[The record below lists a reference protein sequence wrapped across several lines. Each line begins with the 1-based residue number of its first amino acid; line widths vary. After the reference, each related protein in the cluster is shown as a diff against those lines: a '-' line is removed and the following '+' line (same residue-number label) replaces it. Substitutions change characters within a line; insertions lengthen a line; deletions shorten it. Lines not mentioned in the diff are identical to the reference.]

1 MLPLIVAGP
10 HFRYGQILI
19 FDRRRRPEHLLDR
32 HRRDDFVFVEPVREV
47 VWVGHGLDAL
57 YVHLV
62 ELGDMRH
69 NGGELAAILLQLLVR
84 QLQSRQ
90 IRHVTNFI
98 QVQQLGHR
106 L

>member
-1 MLPLIVAGP
+1 MLTAKHL
-10 HFRYGQILI
+10 RYGQKLI

-47 VWVGHGLDAL
+47 VWMGHGLDAL

-69 NGGELAAILLQLLVR
+69 NGRQLATILLQLLVR
-84 QLQSRQ
+84 QFQPRQ
-90 IRHVTNFI
+90 LCHVTNFI
-98 QVQQLGHR
+98 QVQQLGHGR
-106 L
+106 

>member
-1 MLPLIVAGP
+1 MLPLIVAAQ
-10 HFRYGQILI
+10 HFRYGQKLT

-32 HRRDDFVFVEPVREV
+32 HRRDDFVFVQPVREV
-47 VWVGHGLDAL
+47 VWLGHGLDAR
-57 YVHLV
+57 YVQLV

-69 NGGELAAILLQLLVR
+69 NGRKLPAILLQLLVR
-84 QLQSRQ
+84 QIQPRQ
-90 IRHVTNFI
+90 VRHVTNFI